1 MKNSNSNSLIFSA
14 KIKKGKLYLAQK
26 VKKSIF
32 FPAKIDEKMDVKGYT
47 SIFSAKFQFL
57 LTVNIWFV
65 VSFTVHDMK
74 CPLRIIKDTG
84 IFDLLLAII
93 LAQEERLDKL
103 PGPILEMQ
111 GQRKVHQKDK
121 VVVLA
126 LVHFSCD

>member
-1 MKNSNSNSLIFSA
+1 MKRWT
-14 KIKKGKLYLAQK
+14 QK
-26 VKKSIF
+26 VC
-32 FPAKIDEKMDVKGYT
+32 T
-47 SIFSAKFQFL
+47 SIFSAKIQFL

-93 LAQEERLDKL
+93 LSQEERLDKL

>member
-1 MKNSNSNSLIFSA
+1 MTKNEDREGECSRDSDSGLEVFT
-14 KIKKGKLYLAQK
+14 L
-26 VKKSIF
+26 V
-32 FPAKIDEKMDVKGYT
+32 P
-47 SIFSAKFQFL
+47 
-57 LTVNIWFV
+57 IWFV

-84 IFDLLLAII
+84 IFDLLLATI